1 MFADI
6 NELKDGILPCQW
18 LRKAAAEDIIAGPYR
33 IPESNY
39 QPASLD
45 LRLGETAYR
54 LRCSFLPGSKT
65 VKEKLEDLTM
75 GELDLRDGAI
85 LEKDRP
91 YLIPLLEELDLPD
104 FIRAKANPKS
114 SIGRLDIFTRVITD
128 SSHKFDEIK
137 AGYSGQLYLEV
148 VSRSFTI
155 KVQKELSLN
164 QLRLI
169 KGDSSCDEDQVRA
182 QHQKLP
188 ILRGGDGQPRDIE
201 ESGNRVSLSI
211 NLLKDGWPISGWR
224 AKKNSELLDL
234 VSGEQFEA
242 LEYWEPV
249 VADSRDR
256 LILEPE
262 EFYLLASEEAVCIDP
277 MFAAEMTPYDTSS
290 GEVRTHYAGF
300 FDPGFGYGGK
310 TGPHGVRAVMEVRA
324 HDVPF
329 MIEHGQKVCTL
340 AFEEMLER
348 PDKLYGPKIGSSY
361 QGQGLTLSKYFL
373 PPPETQGGFPLT
385 SRRSKR

>member
-6 NELKDGILPCQW
+6 QKLKDGILPSQW
-18 LRKAAAEDIIAGPYR
+18 LRIAAAEDIITGAYR

-45 LRLGETAYR
+45 LRLGEKAYR
-54 LRCSFLPGSKT
+54 LRCSFLPDSRG
-65 VKEKLEDLTM
+65 VKEKLDDLTM

-85 LEKDRP
+85 LEKNRP
-91 YLIPLLEELDLPD
+91 YLIPLLEELRLPEY
-104 FIRAKANPKS
+104 IHAKTNPKS

-128 SSHKFDEIK
+128 SSHKFDEITS
-137 AGYSGQLYLEV
+137 GYRGQLFLEL

-169 KGDSSCDEDQVRA
+169 KGNSSCDEEKVRA
-182 QHQKLP
+182 QHQKIP
-188 ILRGGDGQPRDIE
+188 ILRGGNGKPRDIGP
-201 ESGNRVSLSI
+201 GNRVSLSV

-224 AKKNSELLDL
+224 AKKNSGLLDL
-234 VSGEQFEA
+234 VSGAQYDA
-242 LEYWEPV
+242 LEYWEEV
-249 VADSRDR
+249 AADSRDR

-277 MFAAEMTPYDTSS
+277 MFAAEMIPYDPSS

-300 FDPGFGYGGK
+300 FDPGFGYGSK
-310 TGPHGVRAVMEVRA
+310 KGPHGVRAVMEVRA

-340 AFEEMLER
+340 ALEEMLER

-373 PPPETQGGFPLT
+373 PPRELQGSFPLT
-385 SRRSKR
+385 SDVAKQ

>member
-6 NELKDGILPCQW
+6 QELKDGILPSQW
-18 LRKAAAEDIIAGPYR
+18 LRIAAAEDIKTGDYR

-45 LRLGETAYR
+45 LRLGEKAYR
-54 LRCSFLPGSKT
+54 LRCSFLPDSRG
-65 VKEKLEDLTM
+65 VKEKLDDLTM

-85 LEKDRP
+85 LEKNRP
-91 YLIPLLEELDLPD
+91 YLIPLLEELRLPEY
-104 FIRAKANPKS
+104 IHAKTNPKS

-128 SSHKFDEIK
+128 SSHKFDEITS
-137 AGYSGQLYLEV
+137 GYRGQLYLEL

-169 KGDSSCDEDQVRA
+169 KGDSSCDEDKVQA
-182 QHQKLP
+182 QHRKIP
-188 ILRGGDGQPRDIE
+188 ILRGGDGRPRDIGP
-201 ESGNRVSLSI
+201 GNRVSLSV

-224 AKKNSELLDL
+224 AKKNSGLLDL
-234 VSGEQFEA
+234 VSGAQYEA
-242 LEYWEPV
+242 LEYWEEV
-249 VADSRDR
+249 AADSRDR

-277 MFAAEMTPYDTSS
+277 MFAAEMIPYDPSS

-310 TGPHGVRAVMEVRA
+310 NGPNGVRAVMEVRA

-340 AFEEMLER
+340 ALEEMLER

-373 PPPETQGGFPLT
+373 PPRELQGSFPLT
-385 SRRSKR
+385 SDVARQ

>member
-6 NELKDGILPCQW
+6 QKLKDGILPSQW
-18 LRKAAAEDIIAGPYR
+18 LRIAAAEDIITGAYR

-45 LRLGETAYR
+45 LRLGEKAYR
-54 LRCSFLPGSKT
+54 LRCSFLPDSRG
-65 VKEKLEDLTM
+65 VKEKLDDLTM

-85 LEKDRP
+85 LEKNRP
-91 YLIPLLEELDLPD
+91 YLIPLLEELRLPEY
-104 FIRAKANPKS
+104 IHAKTNPKS

-128 SSHKFDEIK
+128 SSHKFDEITS
-137 AGYSGQLYLEV
+137 GYRGQLFLEL

-169 KGDSSCDEDQVRA
+169 KGNSSCDEEKVRA
-182 QHQKLP
+182 QHQKIP
-188 ILRGGDGQPRDIE
+188 ILRGGDGKPRDIGP
-201 ESGNRVSLSI
+201 GNRVSLSV
-211 NLLKDGWPISGWR
+211 NLLKDSWPISGWR
-224 AKKNSELLDL
+224 AKKNSGLLDL
-234 VSGEQFEA
+234 VSGAQYDA
-242 LEYWEPV
+242 LEYWEEV
-249 VADSRDR
+249 AADSRDR

-277 MFAAEMTPYDTSS
+277 MFAAEMIPYDPSS

-300 FDPGFGYGGK
+300 FDPGFGYGSK
-310 TGPHGVRAVMEVRA
+310 KGPHGVRAVMEVRA

-340 AFEEMLER
+340 ALEEMLER

-373 PPPETQGGFPLT
+373 PPRELQGSFPLT
-385 SRRSKR
+385 SDVAKQ

>member
-6 NELKDGILPCQW
+6 NVLKDGILPSQW
-18 LRKAAAEDIIAGPYR
+18 LRMAAAEDIITWSYR

-45 LRLGETAYR
+45 LRLGEKAYR
-54 LRCSFLPGSKT
+54 LRCSFLPDSRK
-65 VKEKLEDLTM
+65 VEEKLEDLTM

-85 LEKDRP
+85 LEKGRP
-91 YLIPLLEELDLPD
+91 YLIPLLEELNLPEY
-104 FIRAKANPKS
+104 IHAKTNPKS

-128 SSHKFDEIK
+128 SSHKFDEITS
-137 AGYSGQLYLEV
+137 GYRGQLYLEV

-169 KGDSSCDEDQVRA
+169 KGDASCDADRVQA
-182 QHQKLP
+182 QHRKMP
-188 ILRGGDGQPRDIE
+188 ILRGGDGKPRDIG
-201 ESGNRVSLSI
+201 SGNRVSLSV
-211 NLLKDGWPISGWR
+211 NLLKDGWHISGWR

-234 VSGEQFEA
+234 VSGAQYAA

-249 VADSRDR
+249 VAESRNR
-256 LILEPE
+256 LVLEPE

-277 MFAAEMTPYDTSS
+277 MFAAEMTPYDPSS

-310 TGPHGVRAVMEVRA
+310 TGRPGVRAVMEVRA

-329 MIEHGQKVCTL
+329 MMEHGQKVCTL
-340 AFEEMLER
+340 AFEKMLER
-348 PDKLYGPKIGSSY
+348 PEKLYGPKIGSSY

-373 PPPETQGGFPLT
+373 PPPETQGSFPLT
-385 SRRSKR
+385 SKVAK